1 MTTLTTISST
11 SIIIIIIIIIFL
23 FSLTAAQSPPSTQPS
38 DDPLTPPASF
48 RPSIAIVIGI
58 FSIMFSLTFLLLM
71 YVKFC
76 NNSDSEDL
84 FGRPTQSD
92 HLNLPFG
99 HHQSRFSGIDKN
111 IIDSLPFFR
120 FSSLKGSREGL
131 ECAVCLSR
139 FEDTEV
145 LRLLPKC
152 KHAFHIDCVDK
163 WLESHSS
170 CPLCRCKVDVEDLSL
185 FKYPHSSRSM
195 RSSESVVDENI
206 ELFVEREGS
215 VSAASSKRFGSFRRA
230 DKQELL
236 IPDKVKHRIFV
247 SEVAMKNRWS
257 DVNSSDLMYL
267 NSEMIGASTSQRFDT
282 SGSSSSNNDGIVKIK
297 EEMEKKRVL
306 KSEDWRTGFD
316 SRVLTSPGNQRSM
329 SEITN
334 LSRLGRVR
342 NRENNIGSSSDSKEE
357 KVRRVWVPIARRTV
371 QWLAGR
377 ERRSEQPPPPPPPEE
392 EESNV

>member
-1 MTTLTTISST
+1 
-11 SIIIIIIIIIFL
+11 
-23 FSLTAAQSPPSTQPS
+23 
-38 DDPLTPPASF
+38 
-48 RPSIAIVIGI
+48 
-58 FSIMFSLTFLLLM
+58 MFSLTFLLLM

-76 NNSDSEDL
+76 NNSDSEDF
-84 FGRPTQSD
+84 FGRPNQSD
-92 HLNLPFG
+92 HLTLPFG

-170 CPLCRCKVDVEDLSL
+170 CPLCRYKVDVEDLSL

-282 SGSSSSNNDGIVKIK
+282 IGSSSSNNDGIVKIE

-306 KSEDWRTGFD
+306 ESEDWRT
-316 SRVLTSPGNQRSM
+316 VLIRRRIDRG
-329 SEITN
+329 
-334 LSRLGRVR
+334 LGRVR

-377 ERRSEQPPPPPPPEE
+377 ERRSEQPPPPLPE